1 LNQNNRVAHRSQL
14 IKAGLEN
21 LSVPVQALAPYM
33 RADQLAGV
41 PAYEALGAFNVHPR
55 SERVSVERG
64 EASDPLRMFKER
76 QMKD

>member
-1 LNQNNRVAHRSQL
+1 M
-14 IKAGLEN
+14 
-21 LSVPVQALAPYM
+21 QALAPYM